1 MAGIELEITLADE
14 LKRGL
19 NAAIQAGQDMS
30 EPMAAIA
37 GVMMSA
43 TQERFDYERD
53 PLGVPWKPSQR
64 AIEDG
69 GKTLYKEG
77 QLRMNVVSR
86 SGRDTAV
93 VGVEDNAANDSRR
106 RPVRDYALI
115 HQQGGTIRPRQGKAL
130 SFAGRVLASVTI
142 PQRAYLGFSDDER
155 TETERILTEYLA
167 EAFRK

>member
-1 MAGIELEITLADE
+1 MPGIELEITLADD

-19 NAAIQAGQDMS
+19 NAAIRAGQDMS

-37 GVMMSA
+37 RVMQVA
-43 TQERFDYERD
+43 TLERFDFERD

-69 GKTLYKEG
+69 GKTLEKSE
-77 QLRMNVVSR
+77 QLRR
-86 SGRDTAV
+86 SIGQGYGRDFAV
-93 VGVEDNAANDSRR
+93 VGVEDNPASLSDK
-106 RPVRDYALI
+106 PVRDYALI
-115 HQQGGTIRPRQGKAL
+115 HQQGGTIRPRQAKAL